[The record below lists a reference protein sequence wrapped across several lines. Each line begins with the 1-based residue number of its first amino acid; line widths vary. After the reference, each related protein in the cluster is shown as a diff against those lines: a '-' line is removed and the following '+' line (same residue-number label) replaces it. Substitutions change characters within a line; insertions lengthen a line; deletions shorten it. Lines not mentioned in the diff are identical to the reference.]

1 MLRIAICDDE
11 EVDLCHN
18 EAAIKKD
25 LSRRGIPYSEIC
37 SFTSPEKLI
46 EDSFDLYFLDIEM
59 PGSNGLETAKKL
71 RLKGIET
78 PIVYVTN
85 YTAFALAAYEVFPL
99 SLVSKPLTAETVK
112 NVMDEFFRRYKN
124 ESERKLAFK
133 TTDGLT
139 MISPSDIIYLH
150 CVARNDIIAVAKDRM
165 YSLHEKFED
174 LYEKTASHGF
184 FKIRRDIIVNL
195 SHVKGVTDDCKVKMM
210 GGMLLPVA
218 FRVKNDFLAAVA
230 GNAIARISGS

>member
-18 EAAIKKD
+18 EAAVKKD

-37 SFTSPEKLI
+37 SCTSPEKLL
-46 EDSFDLYFLDIEM
+46 EGSFDLYFLDIEM
-59 PGSNGLETAKKL
+59 PCSNGLETAKKL
-71 RLKGIET
+71 REKGIGA

-99 SLVSKPLTAETVK
+99 SLVSKPLTDKTVK
-112 NVMDEFFRRYKN
+112 NVMDEFFRRFKD
-124 ESERKLAFK
+124 ESERRIAFK
-133 TTDGLT
+133 TTEGLT
-139 MISPSDIIYLH
+139 MLTPSEIIYLH
-150 CVARNDIIAVAKDRM
+150 CVARNDIIAVTKSKM
-165 YSLHEKFED
+165 YTLREKFED
-174 LYEKTASHGF
+174 LYEKTSPHGF

-195 SHVKGVTDDCKVKMM
+195 SHVKAVTDDCSVKMT
-210 GGMLLPVA
+210 GGALLPVA

-230 GNAIARISGS
+230 GNAIASFSGR